1 MNYYRLV
8 DISPGGRSHISGII
22 RTEYKQGLKSSIVVF
37 PNPVHDHCLVRIT
50 MKAAGIYT
58 ILFRSAEGRTVK
70 TIRSCMHAGLNELNV
85 EMKDLSA
92 GIYYVSME
100 GASSVSITIFKD

>member
-1 MNYYRLV
+1 
-8 DISPGGRSHISGII
+8 
-22 RTEYKQGLKSSIVVF
+22 
-37 PNPVHDHCLVRIT
+37 
-50 MKAAGIYT
+50 
-58 ILFRSAEGRTVK
+58 
-70 TIRSCMHAGLNELNV
+70 MHAGLNELNV